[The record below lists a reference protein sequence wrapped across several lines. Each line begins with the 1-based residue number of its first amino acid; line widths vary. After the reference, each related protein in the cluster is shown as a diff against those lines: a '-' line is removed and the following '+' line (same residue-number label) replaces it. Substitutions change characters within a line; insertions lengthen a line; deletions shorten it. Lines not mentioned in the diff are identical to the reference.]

1 MISILDLDEK
11 RIYVEN
17 EKWSCYF
24 GFGRPVK
31 LALVLEAVD
40 LAAESDRCN
49 EDLDWEKPIFESHWD
64 EDSNQRYSIVI
75 DAYIIPQPQY
85 LDEEIVDQARDEGAS
100 SRIDLISYV
109 YENYGGVPV
118 NIDALQPAKS
128 SCGFSSFVAETNISS
143 VEDPSGDEIE
153 MRHFQDRSEAMK
165 FAKDFYAVYAG
176 QLLSFIDLLLD
187 NPLLAG
193 GTGWDKIRDLTK
205 PGSTHSKK
213 IV

>member
-1 MISILDLDEK
+1 MINILDLDEK

-17 EKWSCYF
+17 EKGSCYF
-24 GFGRPVK
+24 GFVRPVR
-31 LALVLEAVD
+31 LGLVLEAVD

-49 EDLDWEKPIFESHWD
+49 EDLDQENPIFESYWE
-64 EDSNQRYSIVI
+64 EDSEQQYSIVI
-75 DAYIIPQPQY
+75 DAYIIPQPEY

-176 QLLSFIDLLLD
+176 QLFSFIDLLLD
-187 NPLLAG
+187 NPLRAG

-205 PGSTHSKK
+205 AGSTYSKK
-213 IV
+213 

>member
-24 GFGRPVK
+24 GFGRPVR
-31 LALVLEAVD
+31 LGLVLEAVD

-49 EDLDWEKPIFESHWD
+49 EDLDQENPIFESYWE
-64 EDSNQRYSIVI
+64 EDSEQQYSIII
-75 DAYIIPQPQY
+75 DAYIIPQPEY

-165 FAKDFYAVYAG
+165 FAKDFHAVYAG
-176 QLLSFIDLLLD
+176 QLFSFIDLLLD
-187 NPLLAG
+187 NPLRAG

-205 PGSTHSKK
+205 ASSTYSKK
-213 IV
+213 